1 MSKPAFTEFEMSLIN
16 RDALSTEEAKEQR
29 RQAREEFYRMM
40 DECASY
46 EDVEEMMMCDY
57 GLEMDYIMDIM

>member
-1 MSKPAFTEFEMSLIN
+1 MVTEFEQALIN

-29 RQAREEFYRMM
+29 RKARELFYEMM

-46 EDVEEMMMCDY
+46 EDVEDMMADEF
-57 GLEMDYIMDIM
+57 GLEMDYIHDII

>member
-1 MSKPAFTEFEMSLIN
+1 MVTEFEQALIN

-29 RQAREEFYRMM
+29 RKARELFYEMM

-46 EDVEEMMMCDY
+46 EDVEDMMADEF
-57 GLEMDYIMDIM
+57 GLEMDYILDIL